1 MSAKN
6 SIGLLGKKIGMTQIF
21 DSEGLAVPVTAIA
34 LGENVVTE
42 KMTKETHGYNAV
54 QVGGFPLKDK
64 HVTKPVKGYFA
75 KKQIPAL
82 KPLKEFR
89 VTDTSPYNVGEALKP
104 EEILKEGMLVDVRGR
119 SIGKG
124 FQGTVKRYNHGRG
137 PMAHGSKFHRS
148 MGSIGAGTTPG
159 RVYKGLH
166 MPGDMG
172 NKDVCSRKLT
182 VVRVDAEKKLLLV
195 RGGIPGSEGGLV
207 VISPSKLDWNVDNQP
222 KAKK

>member
-6 SIGLLGKKIGMTQIF
+6 IIGLLGKKIGMTQIF
-21 DSEGLAVPVTAIA
+21 DSEGLVVPVTAIA
-34 LGENVVTE
+34 LGENIVTE
-42 KMTKETHGYNAV
+42 KMTKETHGYSAV
-54 QVGGFPLKDK
+54 QVGGFPVKDK
-64 HVTKPVKGYFA
+64 HVTKPVKGMFA
-75 KKQIPAL
+75 KKQIQAL

-89 VTDTSPYNVGEALKP
+89 LDDTSAYNVGEALKP
-104 EEILKEGMLVDVRGR
+104 EEILKEGMLIDVRGR

-124 FQGTVKRYNHGRG
+124 FQGTIKRYNHGRG

-159 RVYKGLH
+159 RVYKGVH

-172 NKDVCSRKLT
+172 NENVCARKLT

-207 VISPSKLDWNVDNQP
+207 VISPSKTTWNATSKP
-222 KAKK
+222 AKK